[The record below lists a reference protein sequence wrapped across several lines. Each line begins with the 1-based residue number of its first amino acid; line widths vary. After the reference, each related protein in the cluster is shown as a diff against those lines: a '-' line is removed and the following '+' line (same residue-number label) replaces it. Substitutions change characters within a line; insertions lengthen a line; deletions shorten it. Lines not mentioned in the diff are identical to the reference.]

1 MILTDRFLKTAIEH
15 GNITIKPFF
24 DSIGTNSIDL
34 HLAPTLLRYKDTVLD
49 CAKVNECIEDTIPV
63 EGMILQPGEL
73 YLGATIEWTKSDMY
87 VPLLEGKSSIGRLGI
102 SVHITAGV
110 GDIGFDGYWTLEIS
124 VIKPVKIYPGIPIA
138 QLMYFEA
145 GECEIPYH
153 VNTSSKYIN
162 QRCKPKAVTSAMYK
176 NFPIKDSVKE
186 YLNNLE

>member
-1 MILTDRFLKTAIEH
+1 MILTDRFLKTAMEH
-15 GNITIKPFF
+15 ENIIIKPFF

-49 CAKVNECIEDTIPV
+49 CAKLNECVEEIIPL

-110 GDIGFDGYWTLEIS
+110 GDIGFEGHWTLEIT
-124 VIKPVKIYPGIPIA
+124 VEKPIRVYAGMPVA
-138 QLMYFEA
+138 QLLYFVA
-145 GECEIPYH
+145 GECDRAY
-153 VNTSSKYIN
+153 TQKSDSKYGAI
-162 QRCKPKAVTSAMYK
+162 QHTPKPVASQMFK
-176 NFPIKDSVKE
+176 NFPLKPAVLRHLSQV
-186 YLNNLE
+186 